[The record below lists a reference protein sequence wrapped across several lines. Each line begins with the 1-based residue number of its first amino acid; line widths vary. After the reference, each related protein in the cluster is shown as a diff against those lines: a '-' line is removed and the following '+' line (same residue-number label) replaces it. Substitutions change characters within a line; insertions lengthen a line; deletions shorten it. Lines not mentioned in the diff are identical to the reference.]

1 MVSAAKKKTT
11 TKRKTASG
19 KGKGTTRTTS
29 RSAKRRSPKEPEED
43 PEVLEFERTE
53 FLRAMD
59 AYKRKT
65 GKTFPSWTEVLAVL
79 RHLGWMHPLKV
90 KDLVDKGAGKPG

>member
-1 MVSAAKKKTT
+1 MVTAPKKKPKS
-11 TKRKTASG
+11 KRKAAG
-19 KGKGTTRTTS
+19 KAKGTTRTTS

-65 GKTFPSWTEVLAVL
+65 GKTFPSWTEVLDVL
-79 RHLGWMHPLKV
+79 RTLGWMHPLKV
-90 KDLVDKGAGKPG
+90 QDLVDKGSSPSG